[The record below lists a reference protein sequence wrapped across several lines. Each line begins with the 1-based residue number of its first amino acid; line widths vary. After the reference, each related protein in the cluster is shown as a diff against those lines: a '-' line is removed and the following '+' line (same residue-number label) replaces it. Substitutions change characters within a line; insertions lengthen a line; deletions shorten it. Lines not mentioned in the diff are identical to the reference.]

1 MSRLLDIAVHP
12 IPGAPMQRLS
22 SVTITASGVAG
33 DVPRIKPHR
42 QVTVVAQEAWR
53 NACTELD
60 AEVPWTARRA
70 NLLVDG
76 VELAQTTGQRL
87 RVGTVLLEIT
97 GETEPCGTMD
107 KQHFGLQK
115 ALKPNWRAGVTCHVL
130 KPGEVKVGD
139 AVELL

>member
-33 DVPRIKPHR
+33 DVPRTKPHR
-42 QVTVVAQEAWR
+42 QVTVVAQAAWQR
-53 NACTELD
+53 ACADLG

-76 VELAQTTGQRL
+76 VELARTTGKRL

-97 GETEPCGTMD
+97 GETKPCGTMD
-107 KQHFGLQK
+107 KQHFGLQA
-115 ALKPNWRAGVTCHVL
+115 ALTPDWRAGVTCHVL
-130 KPGEVKVGD
+130 EPGEIKVGD